1 MTTAPLDGPSDAP
14 WVLRP
19 GARVLRR
26 DRDHLQVG
34 LEAETAVVVPDT
46 PEHRALLRAWS
57 AGEQLADLATHPL
70 GRRLADA
77 GLVVDARG
85 LRAAPPSTA
94 PLARHAAAAAV
105 LEQPSPRTPLTP
117 HLHPYG
123 GPPGRALAHR
133 LESLLDEC
141 GVVGGAG
148 TPAVGVLIGVGQPPR
163 TVADAWLRAGLPH
176 LVVGVDEGRWTA
188 GPLVEPTRTA
198 CLRCLDA
205 HRAEEDPCWPLLVEQ
220 CGDDA
225 GERAD
230 GAPAPV
236 DPALAA
242 LTLGWAARDLL
253 TWARGGRPATWST
266 TVRLATPVATPRGTA
281 PLETVTAATWRRHP
295 ACGCSWDLAA
305 A

>member
-1 MTTAPLDGPSDAP
+1 MTAAPLDSTTDQP
-14 WVLRP
+14 WALRP

-34 LEAETAVVVPDT
+34 LGAETAVVVPDT
-46 PEHRALLRAWS
+46 TEHRALLRAWS
-57 AGEQLADLATHPL
+57 AGEHLADLARHPL

-105 LEQPSPRTPLTP
+105 LEQAPPCTPLTP

-123 GPPGRALAHR
+123 GPAGQVLADRLGAL
-133 LESLLDEC
+133 LGEC
-141 GVVGGAG
+141 GVVEGDG
-148 TPAVGVLIGVGQPPR
+148 TTPSVGVLIGIGQPPR
-163 TVADAWLRAGLPH
+163 SVADTWLRSGLPH
-176 LVVGVDEGRWTA
+176 LVAGVDEGRWTV

-205 HRAEEDPCWPLLVEQ
+205 YLAEEDPCWPLLVEQ
-220 CGDDA
+220 CTGDA

-230 GAPAPV
+230 GVPAPV

-242 LTLGWAARDLL
+242 LALGWAVRDLL

-266 TVRLATPVATPRGTA
+266 TVRLAGPHAGAFDAVTTTPWP
-281 PLETVTAATWRRHP
+281 RHP
-295 ACGCSWDLAA
+295 ACGCSWDLATA
-305 A
+305 

>member
-1 MTTAPLDGPSDAP
+1 MNDAP

-26 DRDHLQVG
+26 DRHHLQVG
-34 LEAETAVVVPDT
+34 LGAENAAVVPDT
-46 PEHRALLRAWS
+46 PEHRALLRAWT
-57 AGEQLADLATHPL
+57 AGRQLEDLRHHPL
-70 GRRLADA
+70 GHRLADA

-85 LRAAPPSTA
+85 LRAAPTSA
-94 PLARHAAAAAV
+94 SPLARHAAASAV
-105 LEQPSPRTPLTP
+105 LEQASPITPLTP

-133 LESLLDEC
+133 LASVLEEC

-148 TPAVGVLIGVGQPPR
+148 TPTIGVLVGVGQPPR
-163 TVADAWLRAGLPH
+163 SVADDWLRSGLAH
-176 LVVGVDEGRWTA
+176 LVVGVDESRWSV
-188 GPLVEPTRTA
+188 GPLVEPARTA

-225 GERAD
+225 GERGD
-230 GAPAPV
+230 GVAAPV

-242 LTLGWAARDLL
+242 LALGWAARDLL
-253 TWARGGRPATWST
+253 TWARGGRPTTWST
-266 TVRLATPVATPRGTA
+266 TVDLGSPPD
-281 PLETVTAATWRRHP
+281 PLEAVTTTPWPRHP
-295 ACGCSWDLAA
+295 ACGCSWDLASA
-305 A
+305 